1 MEITPSQL
9 PHQSLYKIMI
19 GSVVPRPIGWVSTV
33 NAEAQPNLAP
43 FSFFN
48 AVCSNPPTVLFC
60 PSIRGS
66 DGSEKDTLKNIRH
79 NGEFVVNIVSE
90 FLAEAM
96 NLSSAELPPN
106 EDEFTFAGVTPV
118 ASLVVK
124 APRVAESLVHY
135 ECKVTQIIDISQ
147 QPGGGSVVIG
157 EVVHLHIADEIMIGT
172 DKIDVLK
179 LKPVGRLAGASY
191 CRVND
196 LFDLTR
202 PPSKIK
208 K

>member
-1 MEITPSQL
+1 MEIVPSDL

-19 GSVVPRPIGWVSTV
+19 GSIVPRPIGWISTIDM
-33 NAEAQPNLAP
+33 QGRRNLAP

-60 PSIRGS
+60 PSIRGA
-66 DGSEKDTLKNIRH
+66 DGSEKDTLKNIRV

-96 NLSSAELPPN
+96 NQSSAELPPD
-106 EDEFTFAGVTPV
+106 EDEFVVGGVTP
-118 ASLVVK
+118 APSIKVK
-124 APRVAESLVHY
+124 PPRVAESLVHY
-135 ECKVTQIIDISQ
+135 ECRATQIIDISS

-157 EVVHLHIADEIMIGT
+157 EVLHLHIDDSVLIGT

-191 CRVND
+191 CRVSD
-196 LFDLTR
+196 LFELQR
-202 PPSKIK
+202 PPSKIRK
-208 K
+208 